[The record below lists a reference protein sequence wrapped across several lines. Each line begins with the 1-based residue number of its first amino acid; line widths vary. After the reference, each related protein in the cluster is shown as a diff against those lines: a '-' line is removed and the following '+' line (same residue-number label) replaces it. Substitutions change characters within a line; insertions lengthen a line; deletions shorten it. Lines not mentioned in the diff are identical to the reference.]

1 MRDKLTDLR
10 AAMDNTVF
18 KGQKFSDESKRNL
31 RKRLEKK
38 PTRAY
43 WIPNILTLAI
53 AVGFLGFS
61 AYFIGQ
67 ELNMFNQDNQKTIL
81 SDKTRIIET
90 ITDVNTKPEIESVV
104 PPENSILIDW
114 GSDAMDRGNHDYDS
128 LTHSDLVVDLDHS
141 TIQRGDVI
149 YYKTPEIAIKQN
161 PNLPEN
167 YIARAVG
174 LPGETVEIIN
184 GQVFIDDKKLD
195 TFYSKATVRGMEEEE
210 YFVKSNPANRASD
223 EFWKEYF
230 ATNMEPVKV
239 SENTIFVL
247 VDHWWRGTDSR
258 DFGVLP
264 FDRVEG
270 KVLGYQK

>member
-1 MRDKLTDLR
+1 MMDKLTDLR

-18 KGQKFSDESKRNL
+18 KGQKFSAQSKRNV
-31 RKRLEKK
+31 RKRIKK
-38 PTRAY
+38 QPTRVN

-67 ELNMFNQDNQKTIL
+67 ELNLFNQDNQTIL

-104 PPENSILIDW
+104 PPENSLLIDW

-184 GQVFIDDKKLD
+184 GQVFIDDKKLA

-210 YFVKSNPANRASD
+210 YFVKSNPASRASD

-230 ATNMEPVKV
+230 ATNMDPVKV

-258 DFGVLP
+258 EFGVLS
-264 FDRVEG
+264 FDRIEG

>member
-18 KGQKFSDESKRNL
+18 KGQKFSEESKRNV
-31 RKRLEKK
+31 RNRLKK
-38 PTRAY
+38 QPTRVY
-43 WIPNILTLAI
+43 WIPNILTLTI
-53 AVGFLGFS
+53 AFCFLGFS

-67 ELNMFNQDNQKTIL
+67 ELNLFHQDNQKPIL
-81 SDKTRIIET
+81 ADKTRVIET
-90 ITDVNTKPEIESVV
+90 ITDVNTKPEIKSVV
-104 PPENSILIDW
+104 PPVNSLLIEW
-114 GSDAMDRGNHDYDS
+114 SSDSMDRGNHDYDS
-128 LTHSDLVVDLDHS
+128 LTHSDLVVSVEYS

-149 YYKTPEIAIKQN
+149 YYKTPEIALEQN

-184 GQVFIDDKKLD
+184 GEVFIDDKKLD

-210 YFVKSNPANRASD
+210 YFEKTNSANRASD
-223 EFWKEYF
+223 ESWKEYF
-230 ATNMEPVKV
+230 ATKMEPVKV
-239 SENTIFVL
+239 SDNTVFVL

-258 DFGVLP
+258 NFGVLP
-264 FDRVEG
+264 LDRVEG